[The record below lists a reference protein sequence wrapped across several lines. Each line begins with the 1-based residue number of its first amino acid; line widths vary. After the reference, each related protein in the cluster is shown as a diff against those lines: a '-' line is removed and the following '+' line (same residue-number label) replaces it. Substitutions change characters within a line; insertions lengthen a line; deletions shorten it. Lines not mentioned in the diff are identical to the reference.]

1 MEIWVGRIVLAAI
14 MGFILGVSTDRSI
27 STTRTYAITCM
38 VAALLTIVSNEFFR
52 NLGNPYYSDPGRI
65 SAQIISAIGFIG
77 TGLIWMSEDKR
88 SGSGLS
94 LAASLWITA
103 ILGMLI
109 GAGLQQAMILA
120 TFLVIII
127 FYFSDPLIRCW
138 NFLWR
143 ILSGKHRIDKGE

>member
-27 STTRTYAITCM
+27 STTRTYTITCM
-38 VAALLTIVSNEFFR
+38 VAALLTIVSNEFYK
-52 NLGNPYYSDPGRI
+52 NLTFPWYSDPGRL

-77 TGLIWMSEDKR
+77 TGLIWMAEDKQ
-88 SGSGLS
+88 SSGLS

-103 ILGMLI
+103 ILGILI

-120 TFLVIII
+120 TFLVIIV
-127 FYFSDPLIRCW
+127 FWFSDSLIRYK
-138 NFLWR
+138 NYLWK
-143 ILSGKHRIDKGE
+143 IFMGKDKIKKGE